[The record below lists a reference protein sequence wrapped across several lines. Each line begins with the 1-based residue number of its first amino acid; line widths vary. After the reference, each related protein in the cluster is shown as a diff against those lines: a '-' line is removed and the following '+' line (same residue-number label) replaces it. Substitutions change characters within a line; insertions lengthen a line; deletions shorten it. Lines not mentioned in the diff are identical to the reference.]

1 MNHCA
6 TTTAKPTT
14 AISLDSEEYMNPG
27 NRACTGCT
35 LNTLYRVGLKA
46 LGRDCIFIVPP
57 SCLTV
62 VQGLFPVASSQMPIL
77 NVTFASTA
85 AAATGVR
92 AAMKRLKKDTQV
104 VAWAGDGGTA
114 DIGIQALSAAIE
126 RVEDFI
132 YICYDNEAYMNTG
145 VQRSS
150 TTPKGV
156 LTTNTPSGKVE
167 QKKDVAAIVAAH
179 KPAYVA
185 TCSASYPLDFHD
197 KLLKAKQIKG
207 FKYIHI
213 HTPCPPGWGVE
224 ERMAIAAGKAA
235 VDSGLYDLYEIENGE
250 KRLTGQSLKLLQKKK
265 LPPISKYFEPQARFK
280 AITPE
285 YIEALQQE
293 VNQKWADYKEQ
304 F

>member
-1 MNHCA
+1 M
-6 TTTAKPTT
+6 TTATKKTT
-14 AISLDSEEYMNPG
+14 AVSLTAEEYMYPG

-46 LGRDCIFIVPP
+46 IGRDAIFIVPP

-62 VQGLFPVASSQMPIL
+62 VQGLYPIASSQMPVL

-85 AAATGVR
+85 AAATGVL
-92 AAMKRLKKDTQV
+92 AAMRRLKKPTQV

-114 DIGIQALSAAIE
+114 DIGLQALSAAIE

-156 LTTNTPSGKVE
+156 LTNNTAQGKVE
-167 QKKDVAAIVAAH
+167 QKKDLPAIVAAH
-179 KPAYVA
+179 NPAYVA
-185 TCSASYPLDFHD
+185 TCSASFPLDFHD

-224 ERMAIAAGKAA
+224 DRMAIAVGRAA
-235 VDSGLYDLYEIENGE
+235 VESGLYDLYEIENGE
-250 KRLTGQSLKLLQKKK
+250 MRLTGPSEKALRKRK
-265 LPPISKYFEPQARFK
+265 LPPVSDYFDMQTRFK
-280 AITPE
+280 ALSQESIQTLQAEVDERWVGYRERIT
-285 YIEALQQE
+285 
-293 VNQKWADYKEQ
+293 
-304 F
+304 

>member
-1 MNHCA
+1 MS
-6 TTTAKPTT
+6 TTESVKKTTAV
-14 AISLDSEEYMNPG
+14 SLEAEEYAHPG

-46 LGRDCIFIVPP
+46 LGRDCIFVVPP

-62 VQGLFPVASSQMPIL
+62 VQGLFPISSSQMPIL

-85 AAATGVR
+85 AAASGVR
-92 AAMKRLKKDTQV
+92 AAVKRLGTDTQV

-114 DIGIQALSAAIE
+114 DIGLQALSAAIE

-156 LTTNTPSGKVE
+156 LTTNTTHGKVE
-167 QKKDVAAIVAAH
+167 QKKEIPAIVAAH
-179 KPAYVA
+179 NPAYVA

-224 ERMAIAAGKAA
+224 DRMAIAVGKAA
-235 VDSGLYDLYEIENGE
+235 VDSGLYDLYEIENGQMS
-250 KRLTGQSLKLLQKKK
+250 LTGPSQKLLRKKK
-265 LPPISKYFEPQARFK
+265 MPSITDYFELQGRFK
-280 AITPE
+280 ALQPD
-285 YIEALQQE
+285 YIEALQNE
-293 VNQKWADYKEQ
+293 VDNKWAGYRKQ
-304 F
+304 FL